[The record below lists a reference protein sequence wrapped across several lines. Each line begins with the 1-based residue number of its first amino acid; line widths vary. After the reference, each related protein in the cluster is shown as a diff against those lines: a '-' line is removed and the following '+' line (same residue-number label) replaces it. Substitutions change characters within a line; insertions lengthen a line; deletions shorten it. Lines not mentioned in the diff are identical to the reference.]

1 MHYALFFERR
11 NLNLIIIVFICLF
24 ADRVTLAK
32 AGLELKTFLPQSPKY
47 WGYRYA
53 PPYPARILDKVKDA
67 LLIISAF
74 HFCLLFLDIL
84 LRITEMGSFSG
95 ETITKT
101 VDNLA

>member
-1 MHYALFFERR
+1 MSVCRQGHS
-11 NLNLIIIVFICLF
+11 V
-24 ADRVTLAK
+24 AK
-32 AGLELKTFLPQSPKY
+32 AGLELKTFLLQTPKY

-67 LLIISAF
+67 LFIISAF
-74 HFCLLFLDIL
+74 HFCLLCLDIL
-84 LRITEMGSFSG
+84 LRISEMGSFYG

>member
-1 MHYALFFERR
+1 MSVWRQGHS
-11 NLNLIIIVFICLF
+11 V
-24 ADRVTLAK
+24 AK
-32 AGLELKTFLPQSPKY
+32 AGLELKTLPQSPKY

-67 LLIISAF
+67 LFIIGAL
-74 HFCLLFLDIL
+74 HFCPLFLVIL
-84 LRITEMGSFSG
+84 LRISEMGSFSG